1 LFLFSCLKNP
11 SELGNKNDLIYYNC
25 ALAQKSILFCP
36 KEQIIL
42 NRFEKLRH
50 YISEIEGE
58 FFSAK
63 NFSRLLGFSPN
74 LFGAIERG
82 DTPPSKKFAARLWEK
97 YNISREWF
105 LTGEGQ
111 APWEKEFVKHWQFA
125 ERIKQDIA
133 AGRRPAGSEESYS
146 ILVAYAALKN
156 GPEKNLIDF
165 FIRAGREPAFRA
177 YIYSG
182 LERAVKIFDE
192 LEESRAKIAELE
204 ARSQAILPDLPA
216 RKVAEKDF

>member
-1 LFLFSCLKNP
+1 M
-11 SELGNKNDLIYYNC
+11 
-25 ALAQKSILFCP
+25 
-36 KEQIIL
+36 
-42 NRFEKLRH
+42 NRFEKLRL
-50 YISEIEGE
+50 YISDIEGKTI
-58 FFSAK
+58 SARE
-63 NFSRLLGFSPN
+63 FSRLLGFN
-74 LFGAIERG
+74 LTLYGRLERG
-82 DTPPSKKFAARLWEK
+82 DTPPSKKVAARLEEK
-97 YNISREWF
+97 YEISREWF

-111 APWEKEFVKHWQFA
+111 APWEKEFEEHWQFA
-125 ERIKQDIA
+125 EKIKRDIA
-133 AGRRPAGSEESYS
+133 MGRRPAGSEESYS

-156 GPEKNLIDF
+156 GPEKSLIDF

-177 YIYSG
+177 YIYNG